1 MAVDEISRA
10 VRVLF
15 EFQSFAILCVYA
27 LVYVKQKCGSLGG
40 PLVRFYTRLARDG
53 RPKKWK
59 KGSKGK
65 SSLKRSKSYVI
76 LK

>member
-1 MAVDEISRA
+1 MAVVEMSRA

-27 LVYVKQKCGSLGG
+27 LVYVKQKCGG

-53 RPKKWK
+53 RTEAQEMEEGFEGEK
-59 KGSKGK
+59 
-65 SSLKRSKSYVI
+65 
-76 LK
+76 

>member
-1 MAVDEISRA
+1 MAVVEMSRA

-27 LVYVKQKCGSLGG
+27 LVYVKQKCGSRGG

-53 RPKKWK
+53 RTEAQEMEE
-59 KGSKGK
+59 GFEGET
-65 SSLKRSKSYVI
+65 
-76 LK
+76 